1 MSMEVRSPEDLYP
14 IVEDLILR
22 LKRDGATRLA
32 AILDHRM
39 HKVAWTTA
47 SELLEELRGV
57 LSKADR
63 KAEPLTEQTEAEFAR
78 VVAGIDSLLE
88 VR

>member
-14 IVEDLILR
+14 IVEELILR

-47 SELLEELRGV
+47 SELLEELRAV
-57 LSKADR
+57 LAKA
-63 KAEPLTEQTEAEFAR
+63 KPNEEPLTAEAAAQIDQ
-78 VVAGIDSLLE
+78 VMSGISSLLE
-88 VR
+88 KR

>member
-1 MSMEVRSPEDLYP
+1 MEVRSPEDLYP
-14 IVEDLILR
+14 MVEDLILR
-22 LKRDGATRLA
+22 LRRDGATRLA

-57 LSKADR
+57 LAKADR
-63 KAEPLTEQTEAEFAR
+63 KAEPLTEEAEAEFAR
-78 VVAGIDSLLE
+78 VVTGIDRLLDL
-88 VR
+88 R

>member
-32 AILDHRM
+32 AMLDHRM

-47 SELLEELRGV
+47 SELLEELRAV
-57 LSKADR
+57 LAKTER
-63 KAEPLTEQTEAEFAR
+63 NEEPLTEEAEAQVTQ
-78 VVAGIDSLLE
+78 VVDGISSLLE
-88 VR
+88 KR